1 MKKNKKRIND
11 SSETRTKKRR
21 ALSIRKFILCLFL
34 LGIIFLA
41 YHVYNSFFN
50 KATEVTK
57 PKVVDEIKTFNY
69 ALNENDTKLF
79 KDTFKELKKVLS
91 EKEVDNKKYAETVA
105 KLFIID
111 FFSLDNKS
119 SKNDIGGVQF
129 VYSKFKTDFV
139 DYARNSIYKQ
149 VNNNIDSKEKQNL
162 PLVDSIKINS
172 VEEVVPSQIFEH
184 PDFSESNEPDAYEVS
199 LDWSYKN
206 NDNFQTSTVLT
217 IVKDGSKL
225 SVAKMTE

>member
-1 MKKNKKRIND
+1 MKKNKRNVNE
-11 SSETRTKKRR
+11 SSEIRTKKKKM
-21 ALSIRKFILCLFL
+21 LSLKRFVLCLFL
-34 LGIIFLA
+34 LGIIFLV

-50 KATEVTK
+50 KPTEATK

-69 ALNENDTKLF
+69 ALNENDTELF
-79 KDTFKELKKVLS
+79 KNTFKELKKILS

-111 FFSLDNKS
+111 FFSLDNKT

-139 DYARNSIYKQ
+139 DYARNSIYKR
-149 VNNNIDSKEKQNL
+149 VNNKIDSKEKQNL
-162 PLVDSIKINS
+162 PLVDEIKVDS

-184 PDFSESNEPDAYEVS
+184 QDFAEDNEADAYEVS
-199 LDWSYKN
+199 LSWSYKN
-206 NDNFQTSTVLT
+206 GDDFQTSTVLT
-217 IVKDGSKL
+217 LVKDGSKL
-225 SVAKMTE
+225 SIAKMTE

>member
-1 MKKNKKRIND
+1 MKKNKRNVNE
-11 SSETRTKKRR
+11 SSEIRTKKKKM
-21 ALSIRKFILCLFL
+21 LSLKRFVLCLFL
-34 LGIIFLA
+34 LGIIFLV

-50 KATEVTK
+50 KPTEATK

-69 ALNENDTKLF
+69 A
-79 KDTFKELKKVLS
+79 LS

-111 FFSLDNKS
+111 FFSLDNKT

-139 DYARNSIYKQ
+139 DYARNSIYKR
-149 VNNNIDSKEKQNL
+149 VNNKIDSKEKQNL
-162 PLVDSIKINS
+162 PLVDEIKVDS

-184 PDFSESNEPDAYEVS
+184 QDFAEDNEADAYEVS
-199 LDWSYKN
+199 LSWSYKN
-206 NDNFQTSTVLT
+206 GDDFQTSTVLT
-217 IVKDGSKL
+217 LVKDGSKL
-225 SVAKMTE
+225 SIAKMTE

>member
-1 MKKNKKRIND
+1 MKKNKKNND
-11 SSETRTKKRR
+11 SLEVRTKKKKS
-21 ALSIRKFILCLFL
+21 LSLKKFILCLFL

-50 KATEVTK
+50 KPAEVTK

-69 ALNENDTKLF
+69 ALSENDTKLF
-79 KDTFKELKKVLS
+79 KDTFKELKKILS
-91 EKEVDNKKYAETVA
+91 EKEVDNKKYAETVS

-129 VYSKFKTDFV
+129 VYSSFKTDFV
-139 DYARNSIYKQ
+139 DYARNSIYKR
-149 VNNNIDSKEKQNL
+149 VNNKIDSKEKQNL
-162 PLVDSIKINS
+162 PLVSKISVDSID
-172 VEEVVPSQIFEH
+172 EVVPSQIFEH
-184 PDFSESNEPDAYEVS
+184 QDFAEDNEADAYEVS
-199 LDWSYKN
+199 LSWSYEN
-206 NDNFQTSTVLT
+206 GDNFQTSTVLT